1 MGKKSLKERL
11 ERERKAKKLK
21 KLIKE
26 DPTLLEGLIYML
38 EYSKDKKIVSMGI
51 GVEEE
56 SITLTPQEAEELIN
70 EIIKKELYKV
80 VREFHKP

>member
-11 ERERKAKKLK
+11 ERERKAKKLR

-51 GVEEE
+51 GAGEE

-70 EIIKKELYKV
+70 KTIEKLL
-80 VREFHKP
+80 